1 MSMETTR
8 YAPASGP
15 LGSEPARD
23 TDSPNE
29 RPLLARLQ
37 AGDEAACELLVR
49 EHTGRLLA
57 VARRYLRQ
65 EEDAR
70 DAVQEGFVA
79 AFRSISRFEGT
90 SSLSTWLHRI
100 VINCCLMKLRS
111 GRRRPETSI
120 EELLPRFDETGHRV
134 FDGAEPPET
143 AEDAIERDETKRRVR
158 AAIARLPEQYR
169 TVLMLRDIEEV
180 STSDAAKMLGLTPNA
195 VKIRLHRARQALRTL
210 LVERSS

>member
-1 MSMETTR
+1 MSVETFRTR
-8 YAPASGP
+8 TRTAAPLDAPDGT
-15 LGSEPARD
+15 RVD
-23 TDSPNE
+23 E

-37 AGDEAACELLVR
+37 AGDEEACERLVR
-49 EHTGRLLA
+49 DHTSRLLA
-57 VARRYLRQ
+57 IARRYLRQ

-70 DAVQEGFVA
+70 DAVQEAFVA
-79 AFRSISRFEGT
+79 AFRSISRFQGT

-134 FDGAEPPET
+134 LDAAELPEP
-143 AEDAIERDETKRRVR
+143 AEAAIEREETRRRVR
-158 AAIARLPEQYR
+158 TAIARLPERYR
-169 TVLMLRDIEEV
+169 AVLLLRDIEEV
-180 STSDAAKMLGLTPNA
+180 STADAARMLKLTPNA

-210 LVERSS
+210 LLEKSLA

>member
-1 MSMETTR
+1 MIVETTR
-8 YAPASGP
+8 GASGDASAASTI
-15 LGSEPARD
+15 GVEWK
-23 TDSPNE
+23 TE

-37 AGDEAACELLVR
+37 AGDEDACERLVQ
-49 EHTGRLLA
+49 ENTGRLLA

-70 DAVQEGFVA
+70 DAVQEAFVA
-79 AFRSISRFEGT
+79 AFRSIARFEGT

-120 EELLPRFDETGHRV
+120 EELLPAFDETGHRV
-134 FDGAEPPET
+134 LDPAGLPESAESVL
-143 AEDAIERDETKRRVR
+143 ERDETRRRVR
-158 AAIARLPEQYR
+158 AAIARLPEAYR
-169 TVLMLRDIEEV
+169 AVLLLRDIEEV
-180 STSDAAKMLGLTPNA
+180 STAEAARMLGASENA

-210 LVERSS
+210 LIQQPA

>member
-1 MSMETTR
+1 MTETLRISTPDD
-8 YAPASGP
+8 AV
-15 LGSEPARD
+15 PARARAPEW
-23 TDSPNE
+23 SEE

-37 AGDEAACELLVR
+37 AGEDDACERLVR
-49 EHTGRLLA
+49 ENTGRLLA

-70 DAVQEGFVA
+70 DAVQEAFVA
-79 AFRSISRFEGT
+79 AFRSIGRFEGT

-120 EELLPRFDETGHRV
+120 EELLPAFDETGHRV
-134 FDGAEPPET
+134 LDSGRLPESADT
-143 AEDAIERDETKRRVR
+143 ALERDETRRRVR
-158 AAIARLPEQYR
+158 AAISRLPEQYR
-169 TVLMLRDIEEV
+169 AVLLLRDIEEL
-180 STSDAAKMLGLTPNA
+180 STADAARMLGVSENA

-210 LVERSS
+210 LLSSPA

>member
-1 MSMETTR
+1 MSVETIGIR
-8 YAPASGP
+8 ARIMAPADT
-15 LGSEPARD
+15 PAETRLD
-23 TDSPNE
+23 E
-29 RPLLARLQ
+29 RPLLERLQ
-37 AGDEAACELLVR
+37 ASDEEACDWLVR

-57 VARRYLRQ
+57 IARRYLRQ

-70 DAVQEGFVA
+70 DAVQEAFVS
-79 AFRSISRFEGT
+79 AFRSMARFQGT

-134 FDGAEPPET
+134 LDGAALPE
-143 AEDAIERDETKRRVR
+143 APEAGMEREETRRKVR
-158 AAIARLPEQYR
+158 AAIARLPEPYR
-169 TVLMLRDIEEV
+169 AVLLLRDIEEV
-180 STSDAAKMLGLTPNA
+180 STADAARMLKLTPNA

-210 LVERSS
+210 LVAGLA